1 MQIRRGIIRLS
12 LMTIWLVSPM
22 TKENAPTTEVSEE
35 KLIADLFSRKDISL
49 PARVTKMNFLSNN

>member
-1 MQIRRGIIRLS
+1 
-12 LMTIWLVSPM
+12 MTLWLVSPM
-22 TKENAPTTEVSEE
+22 TKENAPTTEVREE